1 VNVAAESASIVET
14 GAAAVLFAAV
24 FLWGGRLQPLRA
36 IGVERRSVISF
47 SAGMAAAYVFVHVM
61 PEMHGARQAFAESA
75 SIELRYEGMAI
86 YFVALVGFLVFYG
99 LNHLRSR
106 LRAAAESEGDS
117 EGEGGAE
124 DFWLDVGGFAAY
136 VALVGYLLVRSL
148 EETPVSTSLY
158 AVAFGFHFLGVD
170 HSLREEHG
178 EAYEKVGR
186 YLLAAMALIGWGV
199 GLGLALPPYIVAL
212 LVAFV
217 SGAII
222 MNSAIME
229 LPAEKDGRF
238 VPFMVGGLLYGL
250 ILLPLG

>member
-1 VNVAAESASIVET
+1 
-14 GAAAVLFAAV
+14 VLFAAV
-24 FLWGGRLQPLRA
+24 FLWGGQLQPLRA
-36 IGVERRSVISF
+36 LGVERRSVISF

-75 SIELRYEGMAI
+75 SIELRFEGMAI
-86 YFVALVGFLVFYG
+86 YFVALIGFLVFYG
-99 LNHLRSR
+99 LDHLRSR
-106 LRAAAESEGDS
+106 LRESAEAGR
-117 EGEGGAE
+117 EGGAE
-124 DFWLDVGGFAAY
+124 GERGADGFWLHVGGFAAY
-136 VALVGYLLVRSL
+136 VALVGYLLVRNL
-148 EETPVSTSLY
+148 EDTRVSTSLY
-158 AVAFGFHFLGVD
+158 TVAFAFHFLGVD

-178 EAYEKVGR
+178 AAYEKVGR
-186 YLLAAMALIGWGV
+186 YVLAAMALAGWGV
-199 GLGLALPPYIVAL
+199 GQGVALPRYAVAL
-212 LVAFV
+212 LIAFV